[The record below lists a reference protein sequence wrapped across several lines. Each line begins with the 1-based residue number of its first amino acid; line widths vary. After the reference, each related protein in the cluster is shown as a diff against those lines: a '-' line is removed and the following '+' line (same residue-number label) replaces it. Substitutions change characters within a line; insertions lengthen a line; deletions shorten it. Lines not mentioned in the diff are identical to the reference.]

1 MLQSMGSQSC
11 IIGLEGSG
19 ISKTFSTCMSS
30 ALWKAGEKPVSS
42 LVVLPDTKYSPI
54 NTGTDGV
61 NRRRKNAQEGVGFGW
76 AHRDI
81 EVG

>member
-1 MLQSMGSQSC
+1 
-11 IIGLEGSG
+11 
-19 ISKTFSTCMSS
+19 MSS

-42 LVVLPDTKYSPI
+42 LVVLPDTKCSPI

-76 AHRDI
+76 AHSDI